1 MPLIAKRQQ
10 NLINETL
17 TTPTNSSPPLPTA
30 VNAESHWLIL
40 TYGQGFHH
48 GGKALEKIEMPDG
61 ETCEKE
67 GRKWEQSLTQSALQT

>member
-1 MPLIAKRQQ
+1 MKRLLLQLIAA
-10 NLINETL
+10 LA
-17 TTPTNSSPPLPTA
+17 LPTA

-67 GRKWEQSLTQSALQT
+67 GRKWEQSLTQSAPAKHKQFHCVVGK